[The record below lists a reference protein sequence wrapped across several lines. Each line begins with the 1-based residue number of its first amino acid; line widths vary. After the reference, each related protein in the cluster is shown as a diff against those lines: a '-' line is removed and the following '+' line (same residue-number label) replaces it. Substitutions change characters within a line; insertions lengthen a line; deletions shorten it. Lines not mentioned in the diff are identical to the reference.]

1 MVSGVVVRGGV
12 GIPHVLLL
20 TCVEDQNNATIS
32 CRLGVRDAGL
42 LARLFVTTPLLS
54 VLILVQGLQSL

>member
-42 LARLFVTTPLLS
+42 LARLFVTTPLS